1 MKLEVSLTEVQDLIK
16 LIKENKGMIF
26 EMIRVDIKER
36 VGCYLSEL
44 MNAELT
50 NFLGREPYQRKDG
63 EPNHRNGSY
72 ERHFTMKGIGEL
84 KVDVPRD
91 RNGEFSTSVLPR
103 SKQYE
108 DSLREDF
115 CMLFLSGIN
124 TRTLSMMSKKLIG
137 RRISPQEVSNA
148 NKQLIEAVEEWRN
161 RDLSSEHVKY
171 LFVDGVNF
179 NMRVSNSIELVP
191 VLVVIGVTHTGHKLV
206 LGIQAGDKE
215 SASSWREFFKDLKR
229 RGLRSENI
237 TLGIM
242 DGLSGLEKV
251 FKEEFS
257 GAKVQRCQVHVN
269 RNVLAK
275 VPRKLK
281 QEVTDDIRSV
291 FYASTKEKAKAFFRQ
306 FVEKWSKELPSAVK
320 CFENTIDSCLTFFD
334 FPQVEWSA
342 IRTTNIIERVNKE
355 YKRRTKSMEIVAGET
370 ACYTLLA
377 FISLKM
383 ELHWRTNP
391 IGKVKKNLPFYE
403 NYIVNNFTQ
412 IS

>member
-1 MKLEVSLTEVQDLIK
+1 
-16 LIKENKGMIF
+16 MIF
-26 EMIRVDIKER
+26 EMIRVDINES

-44 MNAELT
+44 MNGELT
-50 NFLGREPYQRKDG
+50 NFLGREPYQRSDG

-72 ERHFTMKGIGEL
+72 ERHFTMKGIGEV

-91 RNGEFSTSVLPR
+91 RKGEFSTSVLPR

-108 DSLREDF
+108 DSIREDL

-124 TRTLSMMSKKLIG
+124 TRTLSMMSRKLIG
-137 RRISPQEVSNA
+137 RSISSQGVSNA
-148 NKQLIEAVEEWRN
+148 NKQLVDAVEEWRN
-161 RDLSSEHVKY
+161 RDLSGEHIKY

-229 RGLRSENI
+229 RGLRGENI

-251 FKEEFS
+251 FKGEFS
-257 GAKVQRCQVHVN
+257 RAKVQRCQVHVN

-281 QEVTDDIRSV
+281 QEVADDIRSV
-291 FYASTKEKAKAFFRQ
+291 FYASTKEKAKNFFRQ
-306 FVEKWSKELPSAVK
+306 FIEKWSKELPSSVK

-334 FPQVEWSA
+334 FPQAEWSA

-370 ACYTLLA
+370 ACYRLLA

-383 ELHWRTNP
+383 ELHWRTNT
-391 IGKVKKNLPFYE
+391 IGKVRKNLPFYE
-403 NYIVNNFTQ
+403 NYRFNNFTQ
-412 IS
+412 NS